1 MKRIIYG
8 GPVFT
13 GLTED
18 LAENCAILFRD
29 DKIEAVGPLAQ
40 LVQMAPE
47 AHGIDVK
54 GRTILPGLVDAHRHI
69 ISVTEHEVTPEL
81 IVLGAI
87 EGVRVAQEALSMGI
101 TAVRDPGCKHNGI
114 FRMKQAIDEGFIPG
128 PTIYPTGPNPTGS
141 AAPRSWRNYFIQGP
155 WGMRQAVRELK
166 RNGAQWIKLVV
177 SVDSRES
184 GWHRTDWFLT
194 PEEIK
199 AGADE
204 AQALG
209 LPVSGHVEGLAPA
222 YAVVEAGFSAIE
234 HGTVLDEKLADT
246 MAKKGV
252 FYVPTLLAYSAS
264 LEQWEKP
271 LQPEESESFHAWVA
285 EHKQSFQRALAAGV
299 PIAVG
304 TDMYRVPPL
313 DCFVRELELM
323 IEGGM
328 TPAAALRAAT
338 ATGAAILGEEGK
350 FGKLAPGMKADL
362 IAVDGNPL
370 EDIRSLLKVDLVIK
384 LGKEVISRGLPMTI
398 SWDGLEERKEK
409 GKSEV

>member
-1 MKRIIYG
+1 MKTIIYG

-13 GLTED
+13 GLGEHLERD
-18 LAENCAILFRD
+18 LAILVED

-40 LVQMAPE
+40 LVQMVPE

-87 EGVRVAQEALSMGI
+87 EGVRVAHETLSMGI
-101 TAVRDPGCKHNGI
+101 TTVRDPGCKHNGI
-114 FRMKQAIDEGFIPG
+114 FRMKQAIDEGLVPG
-128 PTIYPTGPNPTGS
+128 PTVYPTGPNPTGS
-141 AAPRSWRNYFIQGP
+141 AAPQSWRNYFIQGP

-177 SVDSRES
+177 SVDSRVS

-199 AGADE
+199 AGVE
-204 AQALG
+204 ESRALG

-234 HGTVLDEKLADT
+234 HGTAVDEKLAEV
-246 MAKKGV
+246 MAHKRV

-264 LEQWEKP
+264 LEQWERP
-271 LQPEESESFHAWVA
+271 LQTEETEAFQAWVA
-285 EHKQSFQRALAAGV
+285 GHRRSFQRALAAGV

-313 DCFVRELELM
+313 DCYVRELELM
-323 IEGGM
+323 IGNGM
-328 TPAAALRAAT
+328 APAAALRAAT
-338 ATGAAILGEEGK
+338 STGAAILGVEDK
-350 FGKLAPGMKADL
+350 FGVLAPGMKADL
-362 IAVDGNPL
+362 IAVNGNPL
-370 EDIRSLLKVDLVIK
+370 ENIRALLNVDLVVK
-384 LGKEVISRGLPMTI
+384 RGKEFISKGLQHV
-398 SWDGLEERKEK
+398 ERL
-409 GKSEV
+409 GRA